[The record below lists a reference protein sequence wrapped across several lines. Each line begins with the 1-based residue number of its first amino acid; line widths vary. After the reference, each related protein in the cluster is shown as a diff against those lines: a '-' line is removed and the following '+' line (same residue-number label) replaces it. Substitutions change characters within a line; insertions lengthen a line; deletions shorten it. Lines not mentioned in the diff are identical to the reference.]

1 MQIVKGGRR
10 AFQSNDRNRTKAEGK
25 EWPLK
30 QARGQMDRSRSEFQS
45 ILGEN
50 PDDGPSRA
58 LWERCREYS
67 LEEPPSNWDGVFV
80 QGP

>member
-1 MQIVKGGRR
+1 V
-10 AFQSNDRNRTKAEGK
+10 AFETGPEAKWTEAE
-25 EWPLK
+25 
-30 QARGQMDRSRSEFQS
+30 AEFQS
-45 ILGEN
+45 ILGEK

-80 QGP
+80 HGP